1 VGCSVFK
8 TGVMPDWRRRDE
20 NLSVSPAL
28 RGQVTLRESGEN
40 SILLRRRNI
49 KKGGPSAMATDND
62 RKSVAEMLGEFL
74 REAAVLTAVFLP
86 MDRVVA
92 QRANFTWEW
101 LWVTLL
107 ISAVLLIIGIMV
119 DKVRKD

>member
-1 VGCSVFK
+1 
-8 TGVMPDWRRRDE
+8 
-20 NLSVSPAL
+20 
-28 RGQVTLRESGEN
+28 
-40 SILLRRRNI
+40 
-49 KKGGPSAMATDND
+49 MATDND

-107 ISAVLLIIGIMV
+107 ISAVLLVVGIMAE
-119 DKVRKD
+119 KVWKD